1 MKDSQNGETSFP
13 PNPEES
19 ANFFNKLVF
28 WWIQGIMLKG
38 AKVPL
43 QEQDVF
49 TCHKKFRSKDLT
61 EKAKFYW
68 DKELQKSS
76 PSLARALIRANL
88 RLLVIIV
95 LQCLTVPVFLLTPTV
110 LVSKISS
117 YFDPGSDITRNE
129 AIVYGCTLCVVNVL
143 YVAFRNVMFWNI
155 HLLGPTFRVQTSA
168 LVYNK
173 VRGLFKFLLWATIIP
188 T

>member
-1 MKDSQNGETSFP
+1 MENSKNEDDQFP

-28 WWIQGIMLKG
+28 WWIQGIMMKG

-43 QEQDVF
+43 QEKDVF
-49 TCHKKFRSKDLT
+49 RCHKQFRSKDLT

-68 DKELQKSS
+68 DKELKKSS

-88 RLLVIIV
+88 RILVIVI
-95 LQCLTVPVFLLTPTV
+95 LQSLTVTVFLLTPTV

-117 YFDPGSDITRNE
+117 FFDPGSDITRNE
-129 AIVYGCTLCVVNVL
+129 AIAYGCSLCAVNVL
-143 YVAFRNVMFWNI
+143 YVAFRNVMFWNL

-173 VRGLFKFLLWATIIP
+173 VREVLT
-188 T
+188 